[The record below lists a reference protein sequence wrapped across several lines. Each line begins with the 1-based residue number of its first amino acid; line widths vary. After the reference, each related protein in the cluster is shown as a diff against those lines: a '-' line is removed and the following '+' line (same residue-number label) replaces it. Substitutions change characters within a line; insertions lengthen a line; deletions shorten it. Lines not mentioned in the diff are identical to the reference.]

1 MLEVIVTSAD
11 LRTTMDA
18 LGKIGVR
25 AELLQVQDAITMRFF
40 LPREDLPRL
49 RRLAQKQHFEW
60 EIVSKKGLY
69 FRISS
74 LKKRPV
80 LLFGLL
86 LILLF
91 SLWVPTRIFFVEVE
105 GEGSIPVAQILYAA
119 EQSGLRFGV
128 SRRALRSEQIKNAML
143 EALPQLQWV
152 GVNTRGCCAV
162 ITVRPRQASVEALP
176 DAVVS
181 SIVADCDGI
190 VRDVTVRKGNG
201 LCVPGQTVKKGEV
214 LISAFTDCGLC
225 VQATRADGEVY
236 AETERRLTVVSPT
249 VYRQRTK
256 ISASGKKISLIIGKK
271 RINFFKGSGI
281 SGSTCAKIYTQKN
294 LTLPGGFILPIA
306 IACERW
312 YDYDTQETERI
323 DRTQLSDFAADYLP
337 RQLQSGKIL
346 LASEQ
351 FVQSTDSLTMEG
363 IYRCYEM
370 IGRVRPEDE
379 LHE

>member
-1 MLEVIVTSAD
+1 MVQVVVTSAD
-11 LRTTMDA
+11 LRATMDA
-18 LGKIGVR
+18 LGRIGVR
-25 AELLQVQDAITMRFF
+25 AELLQAEDTITMRFF
-40 LPREDLPRL
+40 LPQKDLPRL
-49 RRLAQKQHFEW
+49 SRLAKKQGFEW
-60 EIVSKKGLY
+60 QIVTKRGLY
-69 FRISS
+69 FR
-74 LKKRPV
+74 LYALRRRPI
-80 LLFGLL
+80 LLPGLL
-86 LILLF
+86 IILLF

-105 GEGSIPVAQILYAA
+105 GEGNIPAAQIVYAA

-128 SRRALRSEQIKNAML
+128 SRRALRSEQIKNAVL
-143 EALPQLQWV
+143 EQLPQLQWV

-162 ITVRPRQASVEALP
+162 ISVRLRQVSTETLP

-201 LCVPGQTVKKGEV
+201 LCVPGQAVKKGEV

-236 AETERRLTVVSPT
+236 AETERRLTVVTPT

-256 ISASGKKISLIIGKK
+256 ISASGKKFSLIIGKK

-281 SGSTCAKIYTQKN
+281 SGSTCAKIYTQKD

-312 YDYDTQETERI
+312 YDYETEEVVAC
-323 DRTQLSDFAADYLP
+323 DRQLLSSFAANYLP
-337 RQLQSGKIL
+337 QQLQSGKIL

-351 FVQSTDSLTMEG
+351 FAQSTHALTLEG

-379 LHE
+379 LT